1 MHVIYSL
8 HCCCRPLGDR
18 LNQLLLTARLS
29 LGWASLPSPLPV
41 EEGAVVS
48 WCVCVSCFL
57 KQDMQSHCPSY
68 SQSLCQ
74 QFGGL
79 EKETLWALLLWNG
92 LMSAAAD
99 DRPLEWSGIEEWWKL
114 HLTICWRVHGAYPS
128 TCTQPQHILIQFFFF
143 FLNLSVRVWHM
154 HTLSHHSANDI
165 LSHTCSYDCTAGS
178 VGFSMWPTR
187 GDCTVTLW
195 LLQIPNVHILQSK
208 LDLGLSNK

>member
-128 TCTQPQHILIQFFFF
+128 TCTQPQHILIKFLFFFIIF
-143 FLNLSVRVWHM
+143 FKKPLCPGLAHA
-154 HTLSHHSANDI
+154 HT
-165 LSHTCSYDCTAGS
+165 
-178 VGFSMWPTR
+178 
-187 GDCTVTLW
+187 
-195 LLQIPNVHILQSK
+195 QS
-208 LDLGLSNK
+208 SQC